1 MEPVSLAFT
10 ALPVLFE
17 TAFKAFGYLQ
27 SGKAYGIDVQHSCLS
42 LAEAHVKLRRW
53 GKDVGLPP
61 VTDGPV
67 DLQRIFF
74 SKEDVQHAQNS
85 LEYILILFKEAE
97 GKSAKLQE
105 PRSPSQATD
114 LKPTL
119 PPGPL
124 DPHGRMNEWWR
135 RRQRSTG
142 LFFNK
147 AKWAFYGKDDFETL
161 VARVNER
168 VDSLVELFPT
178 TRQPQQ
184 TIHEDVQFAL

>member
-1 MEPVSLAFT
+1 MERVSLAFT
-10 ALPVLFE
+10 ALPVFFE
-17 TAFKAFGYLQ
+17 TAFKAFGYFQ

-67 DLQRIFF
+67 DLQGIFF

-114 LKPTL
+114 LKTTL
-119 PPGPL
+119 SPGPL
-124 DPHGRMNEWWR
+124 DPHGRMNQWWR
-135 RRQRSTG
+135 LADSDPPAFLRQGEVGLLRQRR
-142 LFFNK
+142 F
-147 AKWAFYGKDDFETL
+147 
-161 VARVNER
+161 
-168 VDSLVELFPT
+168 
-178 TRQPQQ
+178 
-184 TIHEDVQFAL
+184 